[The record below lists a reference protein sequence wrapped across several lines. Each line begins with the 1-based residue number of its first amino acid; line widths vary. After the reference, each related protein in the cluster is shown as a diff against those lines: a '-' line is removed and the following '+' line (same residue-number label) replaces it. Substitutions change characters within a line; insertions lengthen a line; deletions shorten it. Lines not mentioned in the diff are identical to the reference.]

1 MDSDIITAGSQQYRV
16 AGWPRRVVARGL
28 DFIFIIGVCIL
39 GGEYLARML
48 EMIWLLGARSVSGRM
63 AVAFVLPAGIIYLFL
78 GNGLLKGASLGKRVL
93 GLKVIDAR
101 HGGACGVL
109 QDFLRQ
115 RYLLNNNPISLV
127 LTFYDSVT
135 DRLFEHE
142 TYVVHASPLTVVE
155 REVPPEKPAKLDLA
169 GMGETLKKLRET
181 RDLAAPRDE

>member
-1 MDSDIITAGSQQYRV
+1 MDSVIITAGSQQYRV

-28 DFIFIIGVCIL
+28 DFVVIIVGCCVA
-39 GGEYLARML
+39 GEYLSQML
-48 EMIWLLGARSVSGRM
+48 DMVWLLGARSVSGRM
-63 AVAFVLPAGIIYLFL
+63 AGAFVVPVGIIYLFL
-78 GNGLLKGASLGKRVL
+78 GNGLMKGASLGKRVM

-101 HGGACGVL
+101 HGGPCGVL

-115 RYLLNNNPISLV
+115 RYIFSGNPISLV
-127 LTFYDSVT
+127 LTFYDSVA
-135 DRLFEHE
+135 DRLLEQE
-142 TYVVHASPLTVVE
+142 TYVVHATPLTLVE